1 MTNLTLNNTQIQ
13 AALNDLVS
21 KPSGLNAMLEMT
33 LNAFMKA
40 ERNVHLLNN
49 DNNKANGYRRVNGL
63 GLGEALQLNIPR
75 DRLSQFKPWILEV
88 MRESQDQMNELF
100 FELYAKGLTT
110 RDIESL
116 TESVY
121 GQRLSRSSISR
132 ITEAFGEEMTEFRGR
147 PLDKHYPIIYLDA
160 TFISTRREQV
170 SKEAY
175 YIALAVRPDATRDVI
190 GIYNAPTES
199 ASIWHD
205 IIGDLKS
212 RGLETSH
219 LFITDNLQGLDT
231 AIEQHFEDVDIQKC
245 VVHLKRHTLNRV
257 KKTHRQAVADDLK
270 EVFDLGKN
278 DDTLADAMVRAK
290 RFHDRWIP
298 HYSHVKLFNNEQ
310 QMHYYFS
317 YLNYH
322 SAIRN
327 MIYTTN
333 WIERLNKD
341 FKRVIKMRNAM
352 PSVNSVLT
360 LLSKVALDKNLSRYQ
375 YPVHRLKADFM
386 FQ

>member
-1 MTNLTLNNTQIQ
+1 
-13 AALNDLVS
+13 
-21 KPSGLNAMLEMT
+21 
-33 LNAFMKA
+33 
-40 ERNVHLLNN
+40 
-49 DNNKANGYRRVNGL
+49 
-63 GLGEALQLNIPR
+63 
-75 DRLSQFKPWILEV
+75 

-116 TESVY
+116 TESIY

-132 ITEAFGEEMTEFRGR
+132 ITETFGEEMTQFRER
-147 PLDKHYPIIYLDA
+147 PLDDHYPIIYLDA
-160 TFISTRREQV
+160 TFINTRREHV

-175 YIALAVRPDATRDVI
+175 YIVLAVKPDATRDVI
-190 GIYNAPTES
+190 GIYNAPTEA
-199 ASIWHD
+199 ASIWHE

-212 RGLETSH
+212 RGLKTCN
-219 LFITDNLQGLDT
+219 LFVTDNLQGLDA
-231 AIEQHFEDVDIQKC
+231 AIEQYFEDVNIQKC
-245 VVHLKRHTLNRV
+245 VVHLKRHLLNKV
-257 KKTHRQAVADDLK
+257 KKTHRQAMADDLK
-270 EVFDLGKN
+270 EVFDLDKA
-278 DDTLADAMVRAK
+278 DDTLAHAMTRAK
-290 RFHDRWIP
+290 QFHGGWIKRYP
-298 HYSHVKLFNNEQ
+298 HVKLFHDEQ
-310 QMHYYFS
+310 QMRYYFS

-322 SAIRN
+322 PTIRN

-375 YPVHRLKADFM
+375 YPVHRLKADSM